1 MQAATLD
8 PSVDADFV
16 GHARR
21 ASPSEVRAHELRDPI
36 PLAQSR
42 R

>member
-1 MQAATLD
+1 MQAATLE
-8 PSVDADFV
+8 PSVDEDFV
-16 GHARR
+16 RHTRR

-36 PLAQSR
+36 PLAPSR